1 MLLNT
6 GNNNKKICFRNWI
19 SLCKKYSMKNDY
31 YFYIF
36 HFNLDCVYTSLSYW
50 ILYINI
56 YFQNDSNT
64 ITLFTRFH
72 VNWSTVYKKTWLN
85 LNEFSFF
92 MKITCVTCG
101 WLDVLKIIFVKIAA
115 CFFLIFDYLWLIVN
129 V

>member
-6 GNNNKKICFRNWI
+6 GNSK
-19 SLCKKYSMKNDY
+19 KKYASETEYHCVKNTLWKMITTS
-31 YFYIF
+31 IF
-36 HFNLDCVYTSLSYW
+36 STLIKIVFIHHYH
-50 ILYINI
+50 IEYINI

-101 WLDVLKIIFVKIAA
+101 WLNVLKIIFVKIAA

>member
-31 YFYIF
+31 CFHIF

-50 ILYINI
+50 IHQYIFSKWFKYNYIIYTISRELKYFLWKNTVKLKWIFFFNENHVRNMWMTRCVKNYICQDNCLLY
-56 YFQNDSNT
+56 
-64 ITLFTRFH
+64 
-72 VNWSTVYKKTWLN
+72 
-85 LNEFSFF
+85 
-92 MKITCVTCG
+92 
-101 WLDVLKIIFVKIAA
+101 FV
-115 CFFLIFDYLWLIVN
+115 FDYLWLIVH